1 MSTPS
6 VCKNCIYLYQAECN
20 HSHGPLVPNE
30 VSCGGKVA
38 GGTGRKGTEMK
49 SLYGVTGNV
58 CDINTML
65 INKVELDGKL
75 KQCRDAALDEA
86 ADHCDKLQAYP
97 ATEPRHCAEDIR
109 ILKCEHS

>member
-38 GGTGRKGTEMK
+38 GGTGRKGTEME

-86 ADHCDKLQAYP
+86 AKVCDELKNESDDLCEYA
-97 ATEPRHCAEDIR
+97 AHIIR
-109 ILKCEHS
+109 GLK